1 MVRRALARLG
11 DYASFVKVEHTLFA
25 LPFALSGAL
34 LAAHG
39 EGRWPTG
46 RELLWIGLAMLG
58 ARNAAMGLNRII
70 DRHIDARNPRTKGR
84 HLPAGRLTTAEA
96 WAFVTASLALLLLA
110 AWRLNPLCVRLFPAA
125 VVALAVYPYAKRFT
139 WTCHYWMVPAQFL
152 APFGAWIAVTGRLSW
167 EPVLL
172 GLAVGLWIAG
182 FDILYAL
189 QDLEFDRA
197 HGVRSLPARFGVAAA
212 LWVARATHLAS
223 LALLLAA
230 GRALGLG
237 PAFHAGLL
245 AMAGIMIYQHSLV
258 SPREWSRAARAFQAN
273 LAVGPLL
280 LAGVLVELL
289 GAAT

>member
-1 MVRRALARLG
+1 MVRRVLARIG
-11 DYASFVKVEHTLFA
+11 EYASFVKVEHTLFA

-39 EGRWPTG
+39 EGRWPAA
-46 RELLWIGLAMLG
+46 REFLWIGLAMLG
-58 ARNAAMGLNRII
+58 ARNAAMGLNRIL
-70 DRHIDARNPRTKGR
+70 DRHIDARNPRTRGR

-96 WAFVTASLALLLLA
+96 WVFVAASLALLLLA
-110 AWRLNPLCVRLFPAA
+110 AARLNPLCVRLFPAA
-125 VVALAVYPYAKRFT
+125 VLALVVYPYAKRFT
-139 WTCHYWMVPAQFL
+139 WTCHYWLVPAQFF
-152 APFGAWIAVTGRLSW
+152 APFGAWIAVTGRFAW

-189 QDLEFDRA
+189 QDLDFDRA

-212 LWVARATHLAS
+212 LTVARATHLVS
-223 LALLLAA
+223 LLLLLGA
-230 GRALGLG
+230 GRALALG
-237 PAFHAGLL
+237 PAFYTGLL
-245 AMAGIMIYQHSLV
+245 AMAAIVVYQHTLV

-280 LAGVLVELL
+280 LAGVLVDLV
-289 GAAT
+289 AAGV